1 MTAPRPRVL
10 LAHVDA
16 VTAAWLGDCL
26 ASVAEIRVAHGA
38 EALGELL
45 GQGAQA
51 LMTGLPLGDP
61 QLVSLLD
68 AVGGQLPVL
77 IVGQD
82 ARAPAP
88 DDERIF
94 FVLSRQLPAADV
106 AALVQSAVAERLLAA
121 EEIESPAAA
130 ARLQRVLA
138 LSSRFATRNDL
149 ASAAS
154 VAEDATSQLTR
165 SDRSYCLFHD
175 ADSGSVWTESEP
187 AREGRAA
194 MGLVG
199 FAARTRRSC
208 AVERAHEDPH
218 YVAALDDPAGEG
230 RERLLVQPVV
240 GPDGQVQAVLVAVR
254 LANRAPFA
262 PEERELLAT
271 FAQKTGPMMHH
282 LALMVETEAVLRAER
297 EQHDRLYRRE
307 ALRAY
312 GQAGHRGDVVRISP
326 TWIRWAYWVLLG
338 LSVASVVYL
347 CVGRVDQ
354 HSAGPAIIRLHA
366 RTEIT
371 AQSSGA
377 LVSVEVAPGER
388 VQADQLLARLD
399 DSEARASV
407 QQLQR
412 EFDDQL
418 RRRLLDPADA
428 AAMQSVFTLR
438 GQLAS
443 ARTVLD
449 QRQLR
454 ASRAGIVSD
463 IRIRPGQHI
472 TVGEIVLSLLDE
484 ADDRHVLALLAGADR
499 PQLHPGMVLRLEIAG
514 YRYAYQDLVIDWISD
529 EVIGP
534 NEVRRYLGPQV
545 GDALVIAG
553 PVVLVRARLPG
564 RSFVAD
570 DETYQYHDG
579 MLATAEVAVRAE
591 PIIVTLFP
599 FLKRI

>member
-1 MTAPRPRVL
+1 M
-10 LAHVDA
+10 DA
-16 VTAAWLGDCL
+16 ATAAWLGDCL
-26 ASVAEIRVAHGA
+26 ATLADTRIAHGA
-38 EALGELL
+38 AELEDALG
-45 GQGAQA
+45 QDVQA
-51 LMTGLPLGDP
+51 LITGLSLRDP
-61 QLVSLLD
+61 QLGSLLD
-68 AVGGQLPVL
+68 AVGRLPLLV
-77 IVGQD
+77 VASD
-82 ARAPAP
+82 KDAPAP
-88 DDERIF
+88 ADERIF

-106 AALVQSAVAERLLAA
+106 AALVHSAVIDRSLAA
-121 EEIESPAAA
+121 EEIASPAAA

-149 ASAAS
+149 QSAAG
-154 VAEDATSQLTR
+154 VAEDATQQLTR
-165 SDRSYCLFHD
+165 ADRTYCLFHD
-175 ADSGSVWTESEP
+175 ADSGSVWTETEP
-187 AREGRAA
+187 TREGRAA

-199 FAARTRRSC
+199 FAARTGRSC
-208 AVERAHEDPH
+208 AVERARDDPR
-218 YVAALDDPAGEG
+218 YVGALDDPEGDG

-254 LANRAPFA
+254 IGSRDPFT
-262 PEERELLAT
+262 PEERQLLAT

-297 EQHDRLYRRE
+297 EQQERLYRRE
-307 ALRAY
+307 ALNAY
-312 GQAGHRGDVVRISP
+312 GQVGHRGDVVRISP
-326 TWIRWAYWVLLG
+326 AWIRWAYWVLLG
-338 LSVASVVYL
+338 LSIASVVYL

-377 LVSVEVAPGER
+377 LVSVEVSPGER
-388 VQADQLLARLD
+388 VEADQLLARLD
-399 DSEARASV
+399 DTEARASV

-418 RRRLLDPADA
+418 RRRLLDPSDA
-428 AAMQSVFTLR
+428 VALQSVFTLR

-454 ASRAGIVSD
+454 ASRAGVVSD

-472 TVGEIVLSLLDE
+472 TMGEIVLSLLDE

-499 PQLHPGMVLRLEIAG
+499 PQLHPGMPLRLEISG
-514 YRYAYQDLVIDWISD
+514 YQYAYQELVIDWVSD
-529 EVIGP
+529 EIIGP
-534 NEVRRYLGPQV
+534 NEARRYLGPQV
-545 GDALVIAG
+545 ADTLVIAG
-553 PVVLVRARLPG
+553 PVVLVRARLPE
-564 RSFVAD
+564 RSFEAD
-570 DETYQYHDG
+570 EETYQYHDG